1 MPPTEK
7 RYLRVLSRSAY
18 WKTDKNRLRTIV
30 ALETF
35 RVLGLYLEQTV
46 SDNFSGHPELIS
58 EIKRRIQE
66 KEKITFAKFMDTALY
81 WSDKGYYTS
90 GRARWG
96 KEGDYL
102 TNVDISP
109 VFGRLIAIQ
118 LKEMWEIMGSPMPF
132 TIVEA
137 GAGGGGLS
145 FQISRTIKE
154 LFKEFYSAAQFKLV
168 DINPALIKDLIEKDR
183 REEFS
188 CHSAI
193 EEIEPGITGCII
205 SNELIDA
212 FPIHRVIEA
221 DGLKEVYVYV
231 KDGGF
236 TETVG
241 DLSDPAIS
249 AYLER
254 LGIRLLHGQ
263 TAEVNLRAMNWI
275 KKAGALI
282 DKGFVVTIDYGLPA
296 KELFHPARGGG
307 IQCYYRHTMSDNP
320 YQRIGYQDITSKV
333 DFTSLA
339 LAGREAGLEVT
350 GFTTQFYFLTGIG
363 VWNELKEAAEIG
375 INDIDTLKWNQG
387 IKELALPGGMGDDFK
402 VLIQHKGVENP
413 ALKCL
418 SFKDLKYTL

>member
-46 SDNFSGHPELIS
+46 SDNFSGHPDLIS

-102 TNVDISP
+102 TNTDISP

-118 LKEMWEIMGSPMPF
+118 LKEMWETMGSPGLF

-154 LFKEFYSAAQFKLV
+154 LFKEFYSAVEFKLV
-168 DINPALIKDLIEKDR
+168 DINPALIKDR

-221 DGLKEVYVYV
+221 DGLKEIYVYV
-231 KDGGF
+231 EDSGF

-241 DLSDPAIS
+241 ELSDPAI
-249 AYLER
+249 
-254 LGIRLLHGQ
+254 
-263 TAEVNLRAMNWI
+263 
-275 KKAGALI
+275 
-282 DKGFVVTIDYGLPA
+282 
-296 KELFHPARGGG
+296 
-307 IQCYYRHTMSDNP
+307 
-320 YQRIGYQDITSKV
+320 
-333 DFTSLA
+333 
-339 LAGREAGLEVT
+339 
-350 GFTTQFYFLTGIG
+350 
-363 VWNELKEAAEIG
+363 
-375 INDIDTLKWNQG
+375 
-387 IKELALPGGMGDDFK
+387 
-402 VLIQHKGVENP
+402 
-413 ALKCL
+413 
-418 SFKDLKYTL
+418 